1 MAQMSQIESDWLTL
15 GKASQL
21 LGVHPTTLRAWV
33 DAGLVRAFLTP
44 GGHRRFQL
52 AELREFLNRRR
63 DNAATRA
70 LTTVPDLT
78 LQQVRR
84 QLGEQPVARESWYQ
98 RLSVGQRDQQRETG
112 ARLLGLLLQFVSRT
126 ENAEHFVIEGRALVQ
141 DYGREFALANFSV
154 SELAQAFLFFRRM
167 IVNAAYYPEGGI
179 APNDAEGMR
188 LLQRI
193 MLFKDEMLVATLDAY
208 DHTVRNSVAS
218 PRILP
223 RPKQKTVSR
232 VKPRRTKRSS

>member
-33 DAGLVRAFLTP
+33 DAGLVNAFLTP

-52 AELREFLNRRR
+52 VELRAFLNRRR
-63 DNAATRA
+63 ADTETRA
-70 LTTVPDLT
+70 LTTAPDQT

-98 RLSVGQRDQQRETG
+98 RMSDAQRVQQRETG
-112 ARLLGLLLQFVSRT
+112 QRLLGLLLQFVSRS
-126 ENAEHFVIEGRALVQ
+126 ENAEHFVVEGRALVQ
-141 DYGREFALANFSV
+141 EYGREFALANFSV

-167 IVNAAYYPEGGI
+167 IVNAACYPAGGA
-179 APNDAEGMR
+179 APSDAEGMR

-193 MLFKDEMLVATLDAY
+193 TLFMDEMLVATLDAY
-208 DHTVRNSVAS
+208 EHAVRNIVVSSKV
-218 PRILP
+218 LP
-223 RPKQKTVSR
+223 SSKKKTASR
-232 VKPRRTKRSS
+232 VKSRRTK